1 MKPGRE
7 TKLENKHTEAGQA
20 MVLLILVLGLV
31 LLGAAAFSVDIGNL
45 WFHRQAAQNAADAV
59 CTAAAMDMLQAG
71 GSGTTGGK
79 FTVGTAF
86 TCSKNP
92 TYAPCVYGA
101 KNGYPATGLTAGQP
115 GSEISVTFPTKVDG
129 VPTCTSST
137 PSAICAATGLANAY
151 VQVNVDDRAPLY
163 FAGLLSG
170 SPTTDVGAQARCGLV
185 YSNAPIPL
193 LILDPTR
200 ANTMTG
206 NGNVN
211 LVIVGGPQRSIQ
223 VDSSNTGAISV
234 KGSSNLVDLSKGGP
248 NSPPSTQGSDWGV
261 TAQETQSTSGFNVS
275 WGTTPGKWIDPTG
288 VITDPFAT
296 ISSPPT
302 PAAGTTPG
310 AGKTGVTTNGCPATW
325 VAAGK
330 SCTEYAAGY
339 YPTGIQVGQGPTEIA
354 IFDPGVYY
362 IGGGATCTAKSP
374 CNFFIG
380 SNGCVRPADVT
391 LKPGDGSGGTMFY
404 FHGTNTI
411 QFGANAAAKCPTDVV
426 PPSTLQ
432 CDTKSDVPANIKTAG
447 GVSGNVL
454 LGPCRAPTSV
464 TATNPSKTNY
474 GDPLG
479 TNDPIGEQRGIVFF
493 QDRSADLATAKNQ
506 PSFGGGGAFG
516 IDGTFYFHYC
526 SSTSG
531 DGTEAQS
538 CSTSDYTDQ
547 LTLSGN
553 SASNSFVIGD
563 IVVDQLNFGGT
574 SGVEMDLNPAAL
586 YYVLKAS
593 LLQ

>member
-1 MKPGRE
+1 MKGDRGK
-7 TKLENKHTEAGQA
+7 KLGHKQSEAGQA
-20 MVLLILVLGLV
+20 MLLLILALGIF
-31 LLGAAAFSVDIGNL
+31 LLGAVAFSVDMGNL

-71 GSGTTGGK
+71 GTGTTGGK
-79 FTVGTAF
+79 FTVGTSF
-86 TCSKNP
+86 TCSQNP
-92 TYAPCVYGA
+92 TYAPCIYGA

-115 GSEISVTFPTKVDG
+115 GSEISVTFPKDVDG

-137 PSAICAATGLANAY
+137 PSSICKATGLPNAY

-170 SPTTDVGAQARCGLV
+170 SSTTDVGAQARCGLV

-206 NGNVN
+206 NGTVN
-211 LVIVGGPQRSIQ
+211 IVIVGGPQRSIQ
-223 VDSSNTGAISV
+223 VDSSNSGAISV

-248 NSPPSTQGSDWGV
+248 NSPPTGSDWGV
-261 TAQETQSTSGFNVS
+261 TASETQSTSGYNVT
-275 WGTTPGKWIDPTG
+275 WGSPGGQWLDPTG
-288 VITDPFAT
+288 VISDPFAT
-296 ISSPPT
+296 IPSPPT
-302 PAAGTTPG
+302 PTGATPG

-339 YPTGIQVGQGPTEIA
+339 YPTGIQVGQGSTEIA

-362 IGGGATCTAKSP
+362 IGGDSSCTAKTP
-374 CNFFIG
+374 CNFFVG

-404 FHGTNTI
+404 FHGINTI
-411 QFGANAAAKCPTDVV
+411 QFGANAAAKCPTDLV
-426 PPSTLQ
+426 PPSQLQ
-432 CDTKSDVPANIKTAG
+432 CDAKSDVPANLKTLG

-454 LGPCRAPTSV
+454 LGPCRAPT
-464 TATNPSKTNY
+464 TTFPTNPSNTNY

-506 PSFGGGGAFG
+506 PNFGGGGAFG
-516 IDGTFYFHYC
+516 LDGTLYFHYC
-526 SSTSG
+526 SSSSG
-531 DGTEAQS
+531 DGTTAPPSS

-547 LTLSGN
+547 LTMNGN

-563 IVVDQLNFGGT
+563 IVVDELNFSGT
-574 SGVEMDLNPAAL
+574 SGIEMDLNPAAL